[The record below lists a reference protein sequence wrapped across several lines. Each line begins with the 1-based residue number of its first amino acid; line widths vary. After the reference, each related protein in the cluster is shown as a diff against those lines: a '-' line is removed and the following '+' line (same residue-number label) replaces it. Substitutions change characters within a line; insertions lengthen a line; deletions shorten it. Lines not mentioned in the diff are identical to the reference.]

1 MVMLG
6 LCAGR
11 LAMWEAVKRRWKE
24 DKLWIVMVAILL
36 IVSATLSVY
45 MNAKAD
51 AMAEAAL
58 AAGLS

>member
-1 MVMLG
+1 
-6 LCAGR
+6 
-11 LAMWEAVKRRWKE
+11 MWQAVKRRWKE

-36 IVSATLSVY
+36 VVSATLSVY

-58 AAGLS
+58 NAGLS